1 MPCHALPL
9 RVCSRDNG
17 GASRQPPRRAPA
29 ASTLHRCRSR
39 CPRSARAIAGWRR
52 PARATAAGEARRL
65 QERQLQATHLRPAAR
80 AEQQRGSSGS
90 YQQGGLSYQQDAHG
104 YQQGDSAQQGQPY
117 ELPYP
122 WVQLAD
128 QNGAVY
134 YSNPQTGEAS
144 WDPP

>member
-1 MPCHALPL
+1 M
-9 RVCSRDNG
+9 G
-17 GASRQPPRRAPA
+17 GASTTNEDDEQQG
-29 ASTLHRCRSR
+29 C
-39 CPRSARAIAGWRR
+39 SAQQG
-52 PARATAAGEARRL
+52 GY
-65 QERQLQATHLRPAAR
+65 
-80 AEQQRGSSGS
+80 EQQRGSSGS

-104 YQQGDSAQQGQPY
+104 YLQGDSAQQGQPY